1 VIHVI
6 VVSLNPN
13 LLKMSKNRTTYHVTK
28 SDDGWQGKK
37 EGGERASVKG
47 NTKEE
52 VLKKT
57 IEIAKNQ
64 GDASV
69 VIHKQDGKIQEERTY
84 PKGSD
89 PFPPEG

>member
-1 VIHVI
+1 
-6 VVSLNPN
+6 
-13 LLKMSKNRTTYHVTK
+13 MSKNRTTYHVTK

-37 EGGERASVKG
+37 EGGARASVKG

-69 VIHKQDGKIQEERTY
+69 VVHKQDGKIQEERTY